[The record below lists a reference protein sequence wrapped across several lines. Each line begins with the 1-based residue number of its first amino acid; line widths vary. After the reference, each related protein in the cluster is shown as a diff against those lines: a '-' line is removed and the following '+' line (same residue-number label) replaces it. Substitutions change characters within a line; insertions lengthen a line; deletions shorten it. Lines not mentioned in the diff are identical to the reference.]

1 MLDKRLECEFLLGSF
16 IMLWWY
22 NQGMSRVTHKEVI
35 HFSSYTMQR
44 FKQIQSLLDKLD
56 PQGPP
61 QALVVPVSPSPE
73 GKIIVFPGSFNP
85 PTLAHLALLKQAWQ
99 FARVHGPMDIYAAL
113 STHTTDKEGVQRPLL
128 LDRINL
134 LETVLRNHVRHTGI
148 MLFNRGLYVE
158 QAEAVHGAFSQ
169 VSKLYFLIG
178 FDKIVQIFDP
188 RYYKDRDVALKELF
202 DMAEFLVAPRGEA
215 GGEVLSMLL
224 DRAENRQYAKYVHTL
239 PLSAAYRDI
248 SSTRIRQVFSA
259 HEQDMP
265 SEVQRFIRETHAY
278 EPALEL
284 QDGTKIDQYGE
295 RIQAIELALKS
306 TNVEK

>member
-1 MLDKRLECEFLLGSF
+1 MD
-16 IMLWWY
+16 
-22 NQGMSRVTHKEVI
+22 Q
-35 HFSSYTMQR
+35 
-44 FKQIQSLLDKLD
+44 LD
-56 PQGPP
+56 PQAYP
-61 QALVVPVSPSPE
+61 QALVVPGAPMPE

-99 FARVHGPMDIYAAL
+99 FARVRGPMHIYAAL
-113 STHTTDKEGVQRPLL
+113 STHITDKEGVQRPTL

-158 QAEAVHGAFSQ
+158 QAEAVHSTFSQ
-169 VSKLYFLIG
+169 VTKLYFLIG

-215 GGEVLSMLL
+215 GAEVLGMLL
-224 DRAENRQYAKYVHTL
+224 DRPENRQYAEHVHTL
-239 PLSAAYRDI
+239 PLNAAYRDI

-259 HEQDMP
+259 HEQEMP
-265 SEVQRFIRETHAY
+265 TEVQRFIRETHVY
-278 EPALEL
+278 EPPLEL

-295 RIQAIELALKS
+295 RMQAIESALKS